1 MKNKSY
7 KPASLNK
14 CMDNSEQNNTC
25 LSHWEI
31 RKSRSASNDTC
42 LSLYLHAYKKT
53 KKNQTRVEFVHVLS
67 FFVMFFIIQFM
78 YENTIYSAKN
88 KKNLNLIKLQQAKNF
103 APPANQSDAD
113 PR

>member
-1 MKNKSY
+1 
-7 KPASLNK
+7 
-14 CMDNSEQNNTC
+14 MDNSEQNNTC

-53 KKNQTRVEFVHVLS
+53 KKKQTRVEFVHVLS

-78 YENTIYSAKN
+78 YENTMYSAKN
-88 KKNLNLIKLQQAKNF
+88 KKKF
-103 APPANQSDAD
+103 ESDKVAAGEKFRATCK
-113 PR
+113 PIRR

>member
-14 CMDNSEQNNTC
+14 CKDNSAQNNTC

-31 RKSRSASNDTC
+31 RKSKSASNDIC
-42 LSLYLHAYKKT
+42 LSLYLHAYKK
-53 KKNQTRVEFVHVLS
+53 KKKKTRVEFAHVLS

-78 YENTIYSAKN
+78 YENTIYGEKN
-88 KKNLNLIKLQQAKNF
+88 EKN
-103 APPANQSDAD
+103 
-113 PR
+113 

>member
-14 CMDNSEQNNTC
+14 CTDNSGQNNTC

-42 LSLYLHAYKKT
+42 LSLYLHAYKK
-53 KKNQTRVEFVHVLS
+53 KKKQTRVEFVHVLS

-78 YENTIYSAKN
+78 YENTIYSAE
-88 KKNLNLIKLQQAKNF
+88 KKIEF
-103 APPANQSDAD
+103 D
-113 PR
+113 

>member
-53 KKNQTRVEFVHVLS
+53 EKNQTRVEFVHVLS

-88 KKNLNLIKLQQAKNF
+88 KKKF
-103 APPANQSDAD
+103 ESDKVAAGEKFRATCK
-113 PR
+113 PIRR